1 MMVAAMA
8 LMVIAC
14 SGRQQQWETARR
26 ADTLDAYQQFLQTY
40 PDGEFAS
47 QAQARVRE
55 LQESS
60 DWQKAM
66 QADTADGYQQF
77 LSQHPQGRMADEARI
92 RLGNFALA
100 QSALEYTCWHSR
112 GRCQLS
118 PRDCNC
124 RPRRR
129 PHPHRCQRAL
139 HRPSTGG
146 YRIQLGAFSG
156 GDKQAM
162 GEWRRLQSQY
172 PKLLNG
178 LSPSVKLATTSAG
191 HLYRLQAGMLP
202 EANARQVC
210 ATLKPTISPA
220 SSFHREYLIA
230 YFGSTAAAV

>member
-1 MMVAAMA
+1 MSRATLMITMAAMA

-26 ADTLDAYQQFLQTY
+26 ADTLEAYQRFLQTY

-47 QAQARVRE
+47 QAQARMRE

-60 DWQKAM
+60 DWQEAM
-66 QADTADGYQQF
+66 QADTADAYQQF

-100 QSALEYTCWHSR
+100 QTPSNTPSDGAAEAAATLTAGLQLPPAKTSA
-112 GRCQLS
+112 
-118 PRDCNC
+118 
-124 RPRRR
+124 
-129 PHPHRCQRAL
+129 
-139 HRPSTGG
+139 STPASVSSGSAGG

-162 GEWRRLQSQY
+162 GEWRRLQAEY
-172 PKLLNG
+172 PQLLNG
-178 LSPSVKLATTSAG
+178 LSPSVKLATTPAG

-202 EANARQVC
+202 EENARKVC
-210 ATLKPTISPA
+210 ATLKAENQACIVVPP
-220 SSFHREYLIA
+220 
-230 YFGSTAAAV
+230 

>member
-1 MMVAAMA
+1 MSRPRLTIAITAMA
-8 LMVIAC
+8 LMAIAC

-26 ADTLDAYQQFLQTY
+26 ADTLEAYQQFLQSY

-55 LQESS
+55 LQETS
-60 DWQKAM
+60 DWQ
-66 QADTADGYQQF
+66 QAIQTDTADGYQQF
-77 LSQHPQGRMADEARI
+77 LNQHPQGRWADEARI

-100 QSALEYTCWHSR
+100 QAPSNTPAGTAEAGAALTAGLQLPSAKTTAPAPVSAGASSAHT
-112 GRCQLS
+112 
-118 PRDCNC
+118 D
-124 RPRRR
+124 
-129 PHPHRCQRAL
+129 
-139 HRPSTGG
+139 G

-210 ATLKPTISPA
+210 ATLKADNQPCIVVPP
-220 SSFHREYLIA
+220 
-230 YFGSTAAAV
+230 